1 MISFIYLLVTSR
13 TKTDGGDL
21 LIVFGGDAMPHKIYR
36 TKKYVIMGTVACLL
50 WMYSVTMLLDH
61 QSLSEL
67 PISIKI
73 EGLLNISLLIIGVV
87 FLWCLI
93 LLFKKRPLLQAGE
106 NGLYLQVSKKNCG
119 IIPWRHIARFGCSL
133 DQREVRVYLQG
144 LWDIPDDC
152 GEKFDIQI
160 DENRQRVIVLPL
172 RHKVR
177 NPAHV
182 RDELE
187 EWRLYYYSNGETAR
201 DPEIDERSCR
211 RIASAKK
218 HGAGSMLIPVYF
230 IYSKFWILVM
240 IGFLFLAALVEKW
253 TAFSRPVVLAI
264 TAVPTLLLSFIIRR
278 LLLRA
283 ISALEHL
290 KEKNQDRMIGL

>member
-1 MISFIYLLVTSR
+1 MISLICLLETSR
-13 TKTDGGDL
+13 TKTDGRDL
-21 LIVFGGDAMPHKIYR
+21 LIAFGGDAMPHKIYR
-36 TKKYVIMGTVACLL
+36 TKKYVIMGTSACLL
-50 WMYSVTMLLDH
+50 WMYSVMILLDH
-61 QSLSEL
+61 QSLAEL
-67 PISIKI
+67 PIIIKM
-73 EGLLNISLLIIGVV
+73 EGLLNISLLMAGVI

-106 NGLYLQVSKKNCG
+106 NGLHLQVSKKNYG
-119 IIPWRHIARFGCSL
+119 IIPWRHIAHFDCSL

-152 GEKFDIQI
+152 GEKFDIQV
-160 DENRQRVIVLPL
+160 DENRQRMIVLPL

-177 NPAHV
+177 DPVHV
-182 RDELE
+182 CNELE
-187 EWRLYYYSNGETAR
+187 EWRRCYSDGEVAR
-201 DPEIDERSCR
+201 NPQIDERFCR

-218 HGAGSMLIPVYF
+218 HGAGSMLIPLYF
-230 IYSKFWILVM
+230 IHSKFWILAM